1 MDSNELPEFFYE
13 IFDPSLPRLNPGD
26 EASTLRALN
35 MFRSVGSGR
44 EGRTALRFRRIL
56 DLGCGCGGQTL
67 SLARYTE
74 GPILALDNHQAYLD
88 ELRRRAE
95 ASGLSGRIQAVL
107 KDMRTLTT
115 DDGPFD
121 LIWSE
126 GALFVMGFR
135 DGLTAC
141 HSLLTPGGGLAVS
154 ELCWLRPDTPVDCRQ
169 FFSEVYPAMTD
180 VEAAL
185 SAIRASDYELL
196 GHFTVPESAWWTSYY
211 HPVEQRLCL
220 LRKRHAGNAE
230 NLSMIESVQKEIDIY
245 RQYSAYYGSVFF
257 VMRRH

>member
-1 MDSNELPEFFYE
+1 MESNELPEFFYE

-35 MFRSVGSGR
+35 MFRSAGSGSQ
-44 EGRTALRFRRIL
+44 GQTALGFRRIL

-67 SLARYTE
+67 ALARYTK
-74 GPILALDNHQAYLD
+74 GAILAVDNHQAYLD

-95 ASGLSGRIQAVL
+95 AAGLSRRIQTVL

-126 GALFVMGFR
+126 GALFVVGFR
-135 DGLTAC
+135 EGLTLC
-141 HSLLTPGGGLAVS
+141 HSLLTGGGGLAVS
-154 ELCWLRPDTPVDCRQ
+154 ELCWLRPDPPADCRQ
-169 FFSEVYPAMTD
+169 FFSQGYPAMTD
-180 VEAAL
+180 VETAL

-211 HPVEQRLCL
+211 HPVEERLGL
-220 LRKRHAGNAE
+220 LRQRHVGSAE

-245 RQYSAYYGSVFF
+245 RRYCAYYGSVFF
-257 VMRRH
+257 IMRRH